1 MELQGDDGEML
12 SREGAELMLALV
24 KKPEVLP
31 IRAAFYM
38 TAAIFKSPPARI
50 SSIFYWA

>member
-1 MELQGDDGEML
+1 ML
-12 SREGAELMLALV
+12 RRRGVELMLALI
-24 KKPEVLP
+24 KKPEALP